1 MSLEAFFGCVCKGV
15 GWAFKSPSLEE
26 LEHSRDVENATEIR
40 MAFPRNSVCVC
51 EFQNRTTQNSGA
63 AAALKRA
70 RPRAMFLET
79 REQEVSRK
87 LARPASVCSGH
98 A

>member
-1 MSLEAFFGCVCKGV
+1 MNFI
-15 GWAFKSPSLEE
+15 KSPSLEE
-26 LEHSRDVENATEIR
+26 LGHSRDVENATEIR

-51 EFQNRTTQNSGA
+51 EFQNRSRHRT
-63 AAALKRA
+63 AALKRA
-70 RPRAMFLET
+70 RPRAMFLEET

>member
-1 MSLEAFFGCVCKGV
+1 MRPWLGQEGAFREFI
-15 GWAFKSPSLEE
+15 KSPSLEE
-26 LEHSRDVENATEIR
+26 LGHSRDVENATEIR
-40 MAFPRNSVCVC
+40 MAFAPVTVYVCVN
-51 EFQNRTTQNSGA
+51 FKTGRHRT
-63 AAALKRA
+63 AALKRA
-70 RPRAMFLET
+70 RPRAMFLEET